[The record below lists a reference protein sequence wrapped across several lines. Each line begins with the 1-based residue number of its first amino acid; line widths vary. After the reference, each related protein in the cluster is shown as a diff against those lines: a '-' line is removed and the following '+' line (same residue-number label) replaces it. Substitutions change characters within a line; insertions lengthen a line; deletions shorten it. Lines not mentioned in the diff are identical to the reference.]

1 MSRFVILMCLSP
13 DSGTV
18 AQHAVETIKAALERN
33 HAVFVFLYE
42 DGVGF
47 ARSDR
52 DIPQGES
59 DPVHD
64 FQHLLLHPNLDAVA
78 CVTAAERRGVR
89 DTHTDPR
96 IRLAGLGE
104 WTEQLSQADRVVQ
117 FR

>member
-1 MSRFVILMCLSP
+1 MKRFAILMCLSP

-59 DPVHD
+59 DTVQD
-64 FQHLLLHPNLDAVA
+64 FQHLLSHSNLAVVA

-89 DTHTDPR
+89 DAQTDPR